1 MDIPILYQMPTLV
14 IGLFFAVILLAALEV
29 GYRIGRRRRRTATEA
44 DRKDQADLVPTSM
57 YALLGL
63 MLAFT
68 YAFTVSRADLRKQ
81 AVIDEANAIGTAFLR
96 AGLAP
101 EPSRTELRKALLD
114 YAKTRVV
121 VVTTETAVTTEQ
133 LRKTVAG
140 TLQTLSKIWPITE
153 QLVNAK
159 PNPGPVEAS
168 IVQSIN
174 EVIDMNTKRL
184 AVSFD
189 RLPGIVLLMLLFIA
203 STSVAMTGFYAGL
216 SGRLHR
222 LRFTLLALV
231 LAAVML
237 VITDFDRPIRGFVQV
252 SQQSLVDVI
261 QEMEN
266 TLAK

>member
-29 GYRIGRRRRRTATEA
+29 GYRIGRWRRKETAET
-44 DRKDQADLVPTSM
+44 DRKEQGDLVLTSM

-68 YAFTVSRADLRKQ
+68 YTFTLSRADLRKQ

-101 EPSRTELRKALLD
+101 EPARTELRKALLD
-114 YAKTRVV
+114 YAKTRLVPAG
-121 VVTTETAVTTEQ
+121 TAVTNEQ
-133 LRKTVAG
+133 LRKTVAS
-140 TLQTLSKIWPITE
+140 TSQALSKIWPITE
-153 QLVNAK
+153 QMVKSK
-159 PNPGPVEAS
+159 PAGPVEAS

-189 RLPGIVLLMLLFIA
+189 RLPGVILLMLLFIA
-203 STSVAMTGFYAGL
+203 STAVAMTGLSAGL
-216 SGRLHR
+216 SGRMNRWGL
-222 LRFTLLALV
+222 TLLILV
-231 LAAVML
+231 LAVVML
-237 VITDFDRPIRGFVQV
+237 IITDFDRPIRGFVQV

-261 QEMEN
+261 RDMEA
-266 TLAK
+266 TLGE

>member
-1 MDIPILYQMPTLV
+1 
-14 IGLFFAVILLAALEV
+14 
-29 GYRIGRRRRRTATEA
+29 
-44 DRKDQADLVPTSM
+44 M

-96 AGLAP
+96 TGLAP

-121 VVTTETAVTTEQ
+121 VVTAETAVTTEQ

-140 TLQTLSKIWPITE
+140 TSQALSKIWPITE
-153 QLVNAK
+153 QLVKSK
-159 PNPGPVEAS
+159 PAGPVEVS

-203 STSVAMTGFYAGL
+203 SASVAMTGFYAGL

-261 QEMEN
+261 RDMEN

>member
-29 GYRIGRRRRRTATEA
+29 GYRIGRWRRKETTET
-44 DRKDQADLVPTSM
+44 DRKEQGDLVLTSM

-68 YAFTVSRADLRKQ
+68 YTFTLSRADLRKQ
-81 AVIDEANAIGTAFLR
+81 AVINEANAIGTAFLR

-101 EPSRTELRKALLD
+101 EPYRTELREALLD

-121 VVTTETAVTTEQ
+121 PVGTAVTNEQ
-133 LRKTVAG
+133 LRKTVAN
-140 TLQTLSKIWPITE
+140 TLQALSKIWPLTE
-153 QLVNAK
+153 EMVKSK
-159 PNPGPVEAS
+159 PAGPVEVS

-189 RLPGIVLLMLLFIA
+189 RLPGVVLLMLLFIA
-203 STSVAMTGFYAGL
+203 SAAVAMTGLNAGL
-216 SGRLHR
+216 SGRMNRWGL
-222 LRFTLLALV
+222 TLLILV
-231 LAAVML
+231 LAFVML
-237 VITDFDRPIRGFVQV
+237 IITDFDRPIRGFVQV

>member
-1 MDIPILYQMPTLV
+1 
-14 IGLFFAVILLAALEV
+14 
-29 GYRIGRRRRRTATEA
+29 
-44 DRKDQADLVPTSM
+44 M

-63 MLAFT
+63 VLAFT
-68 YAFTVSRADLRKQ
+68 YAFTLSRADLRKQ

-96 AGLAP
+96 ASLAP
-101 EPSRTELRKALLD
+101 EPTRTELRKALLD

-121 VVTTETAVTTEQ
+121 TVETAGTTDQ
-133 LRKTVAG
+133 LRRTVAG
-140 TLQTLSKIWPITE
+140 TLEAQSKMWPLTE
-153 QLVNAK
+153 QMVKSK
-159 PNPGPVEAS
+159 PAGPVEVS

-189 RLPGIVLLMLLFIA
+189 RLPGIVLLMLLFLACA
-203 STSVAMTGFYAGL
+203 SLAITGFNA
-216 SGRLHR
+216 GRLGR
-222 LRFTLLALV
+222 MNRWGLTLLILV

-237 VITDFDRPIRGFVQV
+237 VIIDFDRPIRGFVQV

-261 QEMEN
+261 RDMEN